1 MASLRPASCTY
12 NRQRSIS
19 VSASC
24 SSPASEN
31 PDALCT
37 HSYSSCL
44 SCARTDAAASPKA
57 DPPSK
62 RRVQL
67 SGSCKSPDTSAPES
81 AIGGKQTGV
90 RTITQAATQLLTLA
104 KLIAV
109 HALLVRDGAG
119 ILHCIDPWQGE
130 LHPSLDATLSIIGA
144 QKAPPYKK
152 VRSNNGP
159 QALAAPFRPWAC
171 LVEGVHCF

>member
-12 NRQRSIS
+12 NCQRSIS

-37 HSYSSCL
+37 HRYSSCL

-62 RRVQL
+62 RLVQL

-90 RTITQAATQLLTLA
+90 RTVTQAATQLLTPA

-109 HALLVRDGAG
+109 HALLVQDGAG
-119 ILHCIDPWQGE
+119 IMQQGGS
-130 LHPSLDATLSIIGA
+130 HPSLDASLSIIGA

-159 QALAAPFRPWAC
+159 QALAAPFLPWAC
-171 LVEGVHCF
+171 LVQGVHCF